1 MTTVPKIRI
10 YRWASDRHHRFVLDG
25 MADHAARLAGSNVR
39 KLAGGQT
46 AMRTILGLLPICLLL
61 LGCASAGEPA
71 NLGGQLEQ
79 FLHRQDVNI
88 AIAYRNLGTGAFY
101 FRNEDDAFHAAS
113 TMKLPVMM
121 ALFQTID
128 AGERKLSEP
137 IPVRNQFQSLVDA
150 SPFTLDPKDD
160 GDPDLYQAVGSTRTL
175 EELIRR
181 MIVRSSNLATNI
193 LIERLGASRAT
204 DLLRSLGAYQMK
216 VLRGV
221 EDEKSFKAGLNNTAT
236 AKDLEILLT
245 ALAKGETFSPASNA
259 KMIEILKEQ
268 EFNEKIPAFLPKGI
282 PIAHKTGDITGFHHD
297 AAIVFPPG
305 EPPYVLVVL
314 TGGFQDEKKAN
325 QIIAEISRMVW
336 QRHGERA
343 DAIGGNHGP
352 RRSSETNH

>member
-1 MTTVPKIRI
+1 
-10 YRWASDRHHRFVLDG
+10 
-25 MADHAARLAGSNVR
+25 
-39 KLAGGQT
+39 
-46 AMRTILGLLPICLLL
+46 MRTILGLIPLCLLL
-61 LGCASAGEPA
+61 LSCLGCASTGEPA
-71 NLGGQLEQ
+71 NLGSQLEQ

-101 FRNEDDAFHAAS
+101 FRNEDDPFHAAS

-128 AGERKLSEP
+128 AGERRLNDP
-137 IPVRNQFQSLVDA
+137 IVVKNQFQSLVDA
-150 SPFTLDPKDD
+150 SPFVLDPKDD
-160 GDPDLYQAVGSTRTL
+160 SDPELYKSVGSTLPL

-204 DLLRSLGAYQMK
+204 DMLRSLGAYQMK

-245 ALAKGETFSPASNA
+245 ALAKGDTFTPASNA
-259 KMIEILKEQ
+259 KMIEILKGQ
-268 EFNEKIPAFLPKGI
+268 ELNEKIPAFLPKGI

-305 EPPYVLVVL
+305 EAPYVLVVL

-325 QIIAEISRMVW
+325 QVIAEISLMVW

-343 DAIGGNHGP
+343 NTVGNHEP
-352 RRSSETNH
+352 RRSSEADH